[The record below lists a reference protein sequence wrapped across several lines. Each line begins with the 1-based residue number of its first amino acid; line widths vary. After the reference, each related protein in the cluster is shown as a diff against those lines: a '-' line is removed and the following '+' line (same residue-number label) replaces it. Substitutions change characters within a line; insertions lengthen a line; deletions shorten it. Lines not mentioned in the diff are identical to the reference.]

1 MTRFGPILIAAGVA
15 AVLGVSGTLYMAQAD
30 DDDHH
35 SGGIHSQGMNG
46 GMAGMAGS
54 MGMDQAAMDEMHAS
68 MAGFHESMGGQAAHD
83 AMHSM
88 MSQDPGS
95 Q

>member
-1 MTRFGPILIAAGVA
+1 MKKFGPILIAAGVA
-15 AVLGVSGTLYMAQAD
+15 AVLGISGTLYLAQAD

-35 SGGIHSQGMNG
+35 VGGMHGQGMS
-46 GMAGMAGS
+46 GMAGMAGG
-54 MGMDQAAMDEMHAS
+54 MGMDQAAMDEMHPS

-83 AMHSM
+83 AMHSL
-88 MSQDPGS
+88 MSQGPGS